1 MSYTRRIVCLANS
14 KKMTGRCVAGLEV
27 VGSSLKGWIRPVS
40 ARATEEVSL
49 DERRYENGQD
59 VQLLD
64 IVEIQFLE
72 PRPHTCQVENHLIDD
87 AEHWRHIG
95 SFESGKLASHATH
108 SGPLWLDVSSSYN
121 GTSDRIPVA
130 DADRLDHSLKLV
142 QPDALR
148 IWVGRGYKK
157 RQVRA
162 AFQLGKAHYNLGVTD
177 TKVEARYLAM
187 KDGEYAYPTKAV
199 MCVSLGE
206 PFDGYRYKL
215 VASIID
221 LPQQ

>member
-1 MSYTRRIVCLANS
+1 VPYTHRIVCLANS
-14 KKMTGRCVAGLEV
+14 KKMSGRCVAGLEV
-27 VGSSLKGWIRPVS
+27 VGSDLKGWIRPVS
-40 ARATEEVSL
+40 ARPTEEVSL

-64 IVEIQFLE
+64 IVEIRFRE
-72 PRPHTCQVENHLIDD
+72 ARPHACQVENHLIDD
-87 AEHWRHIG
+87 TEHWQRIG
-95 SFESGKLASHATH
+95 TFESRKLAAHATR
-108 SGPLWLDVSSSYN
+108 SGPLWLDVNSSYS
-121 GTSDRIPVA
+121 GTNDRIPVA

-148 IWVGRGYKK
+148 ILVGRGYKK

-162 AFQLGKAHYNLGVTD
+162 AFQLGESHYNLGVTD
-177 TKVEARYLAM
+177 TKVESRYLGM
-187 KDGEYAYPTKAV
+187 KDGEYAYPTRAV

-221 LPQQ
+221 LQ